1 MMKKAYQTPQ
11 IKTTRLNTES
21 ILCGSPQ
28 SQNSSIEIQENE
40 RADGGFMELNLRS
53 KSIWE

>member
-1 MMKKAYQTPQ
+1 MMKKAYQAPHIT
-11 IKTTRLNTES
+11 TTRLNTES

-40 RADGGFMELNLRS
+40 WADGGFMELNMRS

>member
-21 ILCGSPQ
+21 ILCESTQ
-28 SQNSSIEIQENE
+28 SQNKSIEIQENE

>member
-21 ILCGSPQ
+21 ILCGSTP

>member
-21 ILCGSPQ
+21 ILCG